1 MNYQNLLKL
10 SKNELVNG
18 LHRLDN
24 VVCGPCQ
31 QGKLYR
37 DSYKKI
43 SSVLMNWP
51 VELLYMDLMG
61 PSTTES
67 LSGRRY
73 IFCFGGWLH

>member
-43 SSVLMNWP
+43 SSVLMN
-51 VELLYMDLMG
+51 
-61 PSTTES
+61 
-67 LSGRRY
+67 
-73 IFCFGGWLH
+73 